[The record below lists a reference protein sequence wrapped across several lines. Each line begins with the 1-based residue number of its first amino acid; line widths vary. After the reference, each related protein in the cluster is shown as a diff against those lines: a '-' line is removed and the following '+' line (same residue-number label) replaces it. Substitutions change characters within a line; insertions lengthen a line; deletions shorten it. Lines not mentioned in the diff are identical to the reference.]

1 MPQSALIR
9 EVEQNSP
16 AQEAGLKAGD
26 IIVEVEGTVISS
38 SDAFTTKLA
47 GYQDG
52 DTLQLKIYRDNALAE
67 QMNQKQA
74 DLTNVG
80 IGEYMDVSVTIRVI
94 DNRVDR
100 QENRNTT
107 EN

>member
-1 MPQSALIR
+1 
-9 EVEQNSP
+9 
-16 AQEAGLKAGD
+16 
-26 IIVEVEGTVISS
+26 
-38 SDAFTTKLA
+38 
-47 GYQDG
+47 
-52 DTLQLKIYRDNALAE
+52 
-67 QMNQKQA
+67 MNQKQA

-94 DNRVDR
+94 DNRLDR